1 MRKILLLTFLT
12 FGLNANSN
20 VYKEVCMDCHQS
32 IPAKLDK
39 MFLRYLKENSVELSF
54 KISLKEFLKNPTEE
68 KSLVGN
74 SFIENFSVKEPTEL
88 NETQLD
94 EAIDIY
100 WDLYNPM
107 DNLK

>member
-1 MRKILLLTFLT
+1 MRKILLLILFT
-12 FGLNANSN
+12 FGLNAN
-20 VYKEVCMDCHQS
+20 VYKEVCISCHQS

-39 MFLRYLKENSVELSF
+39 MFLRYLKENSVELGF

-74 SFIENFSVKEPTEL
+74 SFIENFSVKDPTEL

-94 EAIDIY
+94 EAIGIY
-100 WDLYNPM
+100 WDLYNPK